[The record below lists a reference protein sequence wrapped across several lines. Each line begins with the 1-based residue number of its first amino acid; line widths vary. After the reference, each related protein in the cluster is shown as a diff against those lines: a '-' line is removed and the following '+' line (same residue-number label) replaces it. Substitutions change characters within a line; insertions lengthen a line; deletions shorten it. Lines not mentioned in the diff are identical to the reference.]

1 MNRTNHDTHSVI
13 SNDIGIVFA
22 TQKEWQRLPAD
33 DLSVLD
39 NYGIITSMA
48 STGSIYMILRN
59 INPLDWKITE
69 ETLLL
74 LRITTSEET
83 GRVDFYT
90 MELTA
95 AEAAL
100 LKDTPLPLWE

>member
-1 MNRTNHDTHSVI
+1 MKDNHEIHSI
-13 SNDIGIVFA
+13 LNNQDGIVFA

-33 DLSVLD
+33 ELSVLD
-39 NYGIITSMA
+39 NYAIITSMA

>member
-1 MNRTNHDTHSVI
+1 MKNNHDTHSVI

-33 DLSVLD
+33 ELSVLTA
-39 NYGIITSMA
+39 YSIVSSQAT
-48 STGSIYMILRN
+48 TGSIYMILRN
-59 INPLDWKITE
+59 MSIIDWKIRDNDF
-69 ETLLL
+69 LMLK
-74 LRITTSEET
+74 ITTSEET